1 VTNLNSYIDL
11 TLLKPDTTRDQI
23 EQLCSDAITYNAYSV
38 CVPPYF
44 VQQCSRILEDYPV
57 KVCTVINF
65 PYGNSLSQ
73 VKAEE
78 IKKAVDDNVDEVDI
92 VAPISAMKS
101 GDWTYVMSEF
111 ESLTRLSH
119 MRNIVC
125 KWIIEINLLTEEEIA
140 QVCKIGVAKEV
151 DFIKTSTGTY
161 GEAVTPE
168 AIARLR
174 ALLPPQVKIKAS
186 GGIRTREQAE
196 ELIASG
202 ADRIGASS
210 KKLLT
215 NT

>member
-1 VTNLNSYIDL
+1 MADILYVYKTSIYANLTNKCPCRCTFCIRNN
-11 TLLKPDTTRDQI
+11 T
-23 EQLCSDAITYNAYSV
+23 DAIGNADTLWHKHDPS
-38 CVPPYF
+38 
-44 VQQCSRILEDYPV
+44 I
-57 KVCTVINF
+57 
-65 PYGNSLSQ
+65 
-73 VKAEE
+73 EE

-161 GEAVTPE
+161 GDAVTPE